1 MGVLKGHSEPC
12 CAHRESN
19 PDYNLTGRRLPWKSC
34 ILPLNYV
41 RFTDAG
47 S

>member
-19 PDYNLTGRRLPWKSC
+19 PDYNLAAFWKSC

-41 RFTDAG
+41 RCTDAG